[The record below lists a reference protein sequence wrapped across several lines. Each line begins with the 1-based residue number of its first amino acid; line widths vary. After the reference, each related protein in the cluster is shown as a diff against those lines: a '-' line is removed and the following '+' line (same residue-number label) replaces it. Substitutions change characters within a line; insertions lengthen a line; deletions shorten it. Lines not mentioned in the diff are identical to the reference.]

1 MIKSFFICA
10 QVLFFSVL
18 FFPGNRL
25 MASSQ
30 NDITTKLDKLVDEYY
45 DMNLFSGTV
54 LVVQNDSPI
63 FRKAVGYSN
72 QESNTLNNPET
83 VFNIGSIQ
91 KTFTQELIKMLIDE
105 DKLKYEDKL
114 GQYITGFSDKNAEDA
129 TIEQILTMK
138 AGFGDFI
145 MIPEIRESAGR
156 ITSID
161 DFLALIKTE
170 PLLFKPGTDRQYSN
184 SGYVILGGV
193 IEKITGKSYEEF
205 LTERILKP
213 LGMNSSYYVRASAL
227 KPNKA
232 NGYVV
237 SPDGSIFQPR
247 GFDLSP
253 TPAGSM
259 YSNLDD
265 LMRFANFLWEK
276 SDGPMQNVF
285 AGGLP
290 GWNSVMGL
298 FGNKENTVIILSNF
312 DEPSAEQLFDQLMKV
327 LNGKDYDPP
336 KKSLGNFIYTEMK
349 NNGKDNFINN
359 YETLL
364 HENGYEIEN
373 DMTLNMLGYSFL
385 NQNMPDEAIAVF
397 NLNVKLFPKVVNC
410 YDSLGEAY
418 MMSGNKSEAIK
429 NYEIVLKMDP
439 ENKNAKMMLEKLTSR

>member
-10 QVLFFSVL
+10 LLWFFSVNTL
-18 FFPGNRL
+18 P
-25 MASSQ
+25 ASAQ

-45 DMNLFSGTV
+45 AMSLFSGTV

-72 QESNTLNNPET
+72 QESKTLNNPET

-105 DKLKYEDKL
+105 GKLKYEDRL
-114 GQYITGFSDKNAEDA
+114 GQYITGFSDKDAEDA
-129 TIEQILTMK
+129 TIEQILSMK

-145 MIPEIRESAGR
+145 MIPEIQENGGR
-156 ITSID
+156 ISSID
-161 DFLALIKTE
+161 DFLASIKNE

-193 IEKITGKSYEEF
+193 IEKVTGKTYEEF

-213 LGMNSSYYVRASAL
+213 LGMNSSYYVRASVP

-237 SPDGSIFQPR
+237 SPDGTIFQPR
-247 GFDLSP
+247 GFDLAP

-265 LMRFANFLWEK
+265 LMKFADYLREE
-276 SDGPMQNVF
+276 SDHQGNNAF

-290 GWNSVMGL
+290 GWNSIMGV
-298 FGNKENTVIILSNF
+298 FGEKFGSKETTIIILSNF
-312 DEPSAEQLFDQLMKV
+312 DEPSAENLFDQVVKV

-364 HENGYEIEN
+364 NENGYKIEN
-373 DMTLNMLGYSFL
+373 DMTLNMLGYNFL

-397 NLNVKLFPKVVNC
+397 SLNVKLFPKVVNC